1 MTIYGQLQGRKDMS
15 ITQKLAP
22 VPEEPVIDAND
33 AVSVVSD
40 MTSQQ

>member
-22 VPEEPVIDAND
+22 VPEEPVIEAHN
-33 AVSVVSD
+33 AGSVIID